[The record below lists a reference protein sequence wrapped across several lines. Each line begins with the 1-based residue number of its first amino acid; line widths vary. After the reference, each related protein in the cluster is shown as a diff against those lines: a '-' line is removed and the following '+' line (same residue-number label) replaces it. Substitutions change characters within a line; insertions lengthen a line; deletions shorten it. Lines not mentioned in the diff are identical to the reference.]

1 MNNGVSSVFWIENPK
16 ILLNKEFIT
25 DISFNN
31 NMILEEKLNALTR
44 FIILVSLLGFLL
56 MNEKSILLLGL
67 TFILVIILYY
77 YYLKDNVSF
86 KENMLST
93 FTFSKNEQNINNPF
107 DNDLVGNKVRVSI
120 NESNPDDDYDESMAR
135 VW

>member
-107 DNDLVGNKVRVSI
+107 DNDLVGNKVRVS
-120 NESNPDDDYDESMAR
+120 
-135 VW
+135 